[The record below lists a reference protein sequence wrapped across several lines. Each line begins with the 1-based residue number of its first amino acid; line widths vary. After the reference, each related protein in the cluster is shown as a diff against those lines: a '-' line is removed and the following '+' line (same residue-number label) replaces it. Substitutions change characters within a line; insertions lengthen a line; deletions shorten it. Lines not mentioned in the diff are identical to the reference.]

1 VYQQMYST
9 AKTVECACPDAGGA
23 AAKPRANDER
33 SLVTILVEECLK
45 SRPVW
50 LFAIS
55 YFL

>member
-1 VYQQMYST
+1 MHLT
-9 AKTVECACPDAGGA
+9 IKMIECACPGAGGA
-23 AAKPRANDER
+23 AAKPKAKDER

-45 SRPVW
+45 SRAVW

>member
-1 VYQQMYST
+1 MYCT
-9 AKTVECACPDAGGA
+9 AKMVECLCPDAGGA
-23 AAKPRANDER
+23 AAKPKAKDER

-45 SRPVW
+45 SRAVW

>member
-1 VYQQMYST
+1 MYFT

-23 AAKPRANDER
+23 AAKPKAKDER

-45 SRPVW
+45 SRAVW